1 MIIPPGN
8 SGRWYLVLSM
18 TKLNYNYKLNYYRP
32 YFLGFLILPLFGFAQ
47 LTFTKSEAGIHIKD
61 GEESVLFYQKQTK
74 SINGEFSRNN
84 YIHPIHGLDGSVLTE
99 DFPADHPHQRGVFWA
114 WHQIFIGNTKL
125 GDSWEC
131 RDFSW
136 NISDIGCS
144 EDGDILKLMAATYWQ
159 SPLWLD
165 QEGNQKPFLLE
176 NTTISIYPRKSNYR
190 IIGFEISLLALEKN
204 LKIGG
209 SDDEKGYGGFSVR
222 MKIPEDVQF
231 TSNKGKVVPE
241 NNAVEAGKWM
251 NIFGSLTN
259 KEISSGIAIL
269 SHQDSPG
276 DKANWILRE
285 KESMQNCV
293 YPGRKPVFVSTK
305 DPTILKYSLLIYE
318 GTMTAQDIQTIYK
331 ELK

>member
-1 MIIPPGN
+1 
-8 SGRWYLVLSM
+8 M
-18 TKLNYNYKLNYYRP
+18 TKLTFYCKLKSNCSC
-32 YFLGFLILPLFGFAQ
+32 FLGFFLLPLFGIAQ
-47 LTFTKSEAGIHIKD
+47 LTFTESEAGIQIKEGD
-61 GEESVLFYQKQTK
+61 KRVLFYQKQPK

-99 DFPADHPHQRGVFWA
+99 DFPEDHPHHRGVFWA
-114 WHQIFIGNTKL
+114 WHQVFIGNAKL

-131 RDFSW
+131 SDFSW
-136 NISDIGCS
+136 NISDIES
-144 EDGDILKLMAATYWQ
+144 SQDGDILKLMAATYWQ
-159 SPLWLD
+159 SPLWLN

-176 NTTISIYPRKSNYR
+176 NTTISIYPRKNNYR
-190 IIGFEISLLALEKN
+190 IIRFEISLLALEKN

-222 MKIPEDVQF
+222 MKLPEDVQF

-241 NNAVEAGKWM
+241 NSAVEAGKWM

-259 KEISSGIAIL
+259 KENSSGIAIF
-269 SHQDSPG
+269 SHQDSPE
-276 DKANWILRE
+276 DKEHWILRE

-305 DPTILKYSLLIYE
+305 DPTVLKYSLLIYE
-318 GTMTAQDIQTIYK
+318 GTMTAEDIQTIYK